1 MVLSEDSWETLL
13 QFIDDG
19 QVIPIVGPELLY
31 VKQGDDVL
39 LLEQL
44 WAKRLAESLEV
55 TIETMPRRGALNHV
69 ACLYLESPKPR
80 RQKIYSQLGLL
91 ASRTNPEVPE
101 GLRKLA
107 QIRHFNLFVSM
118 TTDLLLEKALFEA
131 RKTTPDVIVYNLG
144 AREVDDLPRQ
154 RGCRPIVFHLMGRM
168 SLAPD
173 YVVTE
178 EDLLEFLH
186 AMQSG
191 RRPKL
196 LFDELR
202 NHHLLFI
209 GCDLTNWLA
218 RFFMRMAK
226 GAPLSA
232 PSNWQEIIVD
242 PHIAHDGE
250 LTAFLAHFAPSV
262 EVIPAGGAIEFV
274 DELLKRYL
282 KRHLGDDHARNDVQ
296 QASPRPK
303 VFLSYAHE
311 DHLTAGKLVP
321 VLESLGV
328 DVWWDRGAPG
338 KGLDPGD
345 DWNAMIQKQIR
356 DSKLFL
362 PMVSRNTEERMVGY
376 FRREWNWAVEHA
388 NSIFTGL
395 PFITPIVIDDLDIR
409 NAKVPS
415 AFVEKQACLLP
426 GGDPDHRFVESLRRL
441 LACHQ
446 KLEMSAL

>member
-1 MVLSEDSWETLL
+1 
-13 QFIDDG
+13 
-19 QVIPIVGPELLY
+19 
-31 VKQGDDVL
+31 
-39 LLEQL
+39 
-44 WAKRLAESLEV
+44 
-55 TIETMPRRGALNHV
+55 
-69 ACLYLESPKPR
+69 
-80 RQKIYSQLGLL
+80 
-91 ASRTNPEVPE
+91 
-101 GLRKLA
+101 
-107 QIRHFNLFVSM
+107 
-118 TTDLLLEKALFEA
+118 
-131 RKTTPDVIVYNLG
+131 
-144 AREVDDLPRQ
+144 
-154 RGCRPIVFHLMGRM
+154 
-168 SLAPD
+168 
-173 YVVTE
+173 
-178 EDLLEFLH
+178 
-186 AMQSG
+186 
-191 RRPKL
+191 
-196 LFDELR
+196 
-202 NHHLLFI
+202 
-209 GCDLTNWLA
+209 
-218 RFFMRMAK
+218 
-226 GAPLSA
+226 
-232 PSNWQEIIVD
+232 
-242 PHIAHDGE
+242 
-250 LTAFLAHFAPSV
+250 
-262 EVIPAGGAIEFV
+262 
-274 DELLKRYL
+274 
-282 KRHLGDDHARNDVQ
+282 
-296 QASPRPK
+296 